1 MPFSSVCSEN
11 SCDESDS
18 RYAAERVLGTI
29 QEVIDSADEE
39 LEQAHEWMKGLVD
52 EFPGASI
59 IHSYYSWV
67 LSRQAKHRE
76 AIEHGRVAIKLSP
89 ESEISSIMFFRV
101 LWSAG
106 QHKEAFDEMK
116 RLEQYGSSEEYAR
129 MMKEWNE
136 AKPEDFDDV

>member
-1 MPFSSVCSEN
+1 MNQIP
-11 SCDESDS
+11 D
-18 RYAAERVLGTI
+18 YAAERVLGTI

-67 LSRQAKHRE
+67 LSRQGKHRE
-76 AIEHGRVAIKLSP
+76 AIDHGRVAIKLSP

-116 RLEQYGSSEEYAR
+116 RLEQYGPSEEYAR

>member
-1 MPFSSVCSEN
+1 MNQIP
-11 SCDESDS
+11 DH
-18 RYAAERVLGTI
+18 AAERVLGTI

-39 LEQAHEWMKGLVD
+39 LEQAEQWMKGLVE

-59 IHSYYSWV
+59 VHSYYGWV
-67 LSRQAKHRE
+67 LSREGKHRE
-76 AIEHGRVAIKLSP
+76 AIEHGRVAVKLSP

-116 RLEQYGSSEEYAR
+116 RLEQYGPSEGYAQL
-129 MMKEWNE
+129 MQEWNE
-136 AKPEDFDDV
+136 GKPENGATKQ

>member
-1 MPFSSVCSEN
+1 MNQIP
-11 SCDESDS
+11 D
-18 RYAAERVLGTI
+18 YAAERVLGTI

-39 LEQAHEWMKGLVD
+39 LEQAEQWMKALVD

-59 IHSYYSWV
+59 VHSYYAWV
-67 LSRQAKHRE
+67 LSREGKHRE

-89 ESEISSIMFFRV
+89 ESEMSSITLFRV

-116 RLEQYGSSEEYAR
+116 RLDQYGPSEEYAR
-129 MMKEWNE
+129 MIEEWNE
-136 AKPEDFDDV
+136 GKPQDGATEQD